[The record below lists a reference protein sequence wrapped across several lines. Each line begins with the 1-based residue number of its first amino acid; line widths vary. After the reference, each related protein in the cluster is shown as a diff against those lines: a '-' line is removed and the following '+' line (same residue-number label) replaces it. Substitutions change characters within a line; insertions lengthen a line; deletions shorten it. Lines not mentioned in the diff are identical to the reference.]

1 MILLYDDA
9 SIRRVVYLTK
19 ALHHQL
25 EMAAKMTPDLVDKP
39 RSGGPFTYMG
49 GAEEVRVPVCN
60 RSAATG
66 TWSAGTWQ
74 WITRPL
80 KRLYRLDFKTLQDSF
95 KLQMADSSNTHLI
108 PPLVYA
114 RDPGVDHFMDHWTN
128 LYGRIEGAQRGQV
141 EVGMFHDIV
150 RKKPWDLLRET
161 FKPPFD
167 KVLHTDAEYR
177 LDTEVGPLHLQ
188 RLYSDSSHRHKLCR
202 LLKEDWRT
210 EVDEER
216 RKRKGGGSV
225 PKMWPAQDSQV
236 ARQHPIHEYPIL
248 THPDLGIIVA
258 EPLPVTDTRDDDPN
272 IEWTAEANQG
282 LHYIPLKALETAEQ
296 ARLLAYFTDH
306 ETGAFTPMDM
316 IVQGRPK
323 PSHTR
328 LRRMGL
334 EAATYIE
341 AAGPSVATIPQSL

>member
-1 MILLYDDA
+1 MNSIKLSLDLFKSVATCWAGVSIKGGQPVTLPLARPNVYKPGAGPKRKENPLACFRAEIYA
-9 SIRRVVYLTK
+9 SM
-19 ALHHQL
+19 AQQPEHQ
-25 EMAAKMTPDLVDKP
+25 
-39 RSGGPFTYMG
+39 
-49 GAEEVRVPVCN
+49 AET
-60 RSAATG
+60 SAAG
-66 TWSAGTWQ
+66 AAAG
-74 WITRPL
+74 
-80 KRLYRLDFKTLQDSF
+80 YREML
-95 KLQMADSSNTHLI
+95 
-108 PPLVYA
+108 
-114 RDPGVDHFMDHWTN
+114 
-128 LYGRIEGAQRGQV
+128 E
-141 EVGMFHDIV
+141 
-150 RKKPWDLLRET
+150 
-161 FKPPFD
+161 
-167 KVLHTDAEYR
+167 
-177 LDTEVGPLHLQ
+177 
-188 RLYSDSSHRHKLCR
+188 
-202 LLKEDWRT
+202 
-210 EVDEER
+210 
-216 RKRKGGGSV
+216 
-225 PKMWPAQDSQV
+225 V